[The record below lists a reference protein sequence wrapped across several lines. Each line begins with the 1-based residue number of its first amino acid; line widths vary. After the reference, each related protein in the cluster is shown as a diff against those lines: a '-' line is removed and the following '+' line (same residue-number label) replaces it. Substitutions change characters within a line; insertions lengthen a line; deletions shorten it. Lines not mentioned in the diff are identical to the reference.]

1 MFGASPKTQVHLCD
15 GTTDLRRSF
24 EGLSALVQHKLKA
37 DPLSGSRRGSGLTF
51 LIKRL
56 EISRL

>member
-24 EGLSALVQHKLKA
+24 EGLSALVQH
-37 DPLSGSRRGSGLTF
+37 GTNRRD
-51 LIKRL
+51 R
-56 EISRL
+56 